1 MAGMRGGLD
10 PRQMKKAMK
19 SMGITNEMIPGVTE
33 VIIRTTEKEIVITN
47 ATVNVMTMKGQKS
60 FQVDGIDME
69 RPLGSDSTPAAA
81 AYPED
86 DIELVISQ
94 THCDREKAIAA
105 LDECGGL
112 PAEAILKIMTE

>member
-1 MAGMRGGLD
+1 MAGMRGGID

-19 SMGITNEMIPGVTE
+19 SMGITNESIPDVTE
-33 VIIRTTEKEIVITN
+33 VIIRTRDKEIVITN

-60 FQVDGIDME
+60 FQIDGIDME
-69 RPLGSDSTPAAA
+69 RPLGSDAGPVAVAF
-81 AYPED
+81 PEE

-94 THCDREKAIAA
+94 TNCDRAKAISA
-105 LDECGGL
+105 LEECGGL

>member
-1 MAGMRGGLD
+1 MAGMRGGID

-19 SMGITNEMIPGVTE
+19 SMGITNESIPGVTE
-33 VIIRTTEKEIVITN
+33 VIIRTKDKEIVITN

-69 RPLGSDSTPAAA
+69 RPLGSESAPAGPSF
-81 AYPED
+81 PED

-94 THCDREKAIAA
+94 TNCDRAKAVAA
-105 LDECGGL
+105 LEECGGL

>member
-69 RPLGSDSTPAAA
+69 RPLGSDSTPATA

-94 THCDREKAIAA
+94 TNCDREKAIAA

>member
-69 RPLGSDSTPAAA
+69 RPLGSDSTPAAV

-94 THCDREKAIAA
+94 TNCDREKAIAA